1 MSGASRG
8 GDATKPQQPP
18 AQEGVRLPPAWL
30 DVAAGVFAG
39 ASNVVAGHPFDTVK
53 VVLQASS
60 PGQHT
65 GALDATRHI
74 LRQGG
79 VRASAYR
86 AVTIG
91 RDARRAT
98 RANTPRLSSPRSRA
112 SLAG

>member
-1 MSGASRG
+1 MDIA
-8 GDATKPQQPP
+8 AVACT
-18 AQEGVRLPPAWL
+18 RLTRALSIPL
-30 DVAAGVFAG
+30 LTGVFAG

-60 PGQHT
+60 PGQHA

-79 VRASAYR
+79 VRACSGISR
-86 AVTIG
+86 HE
-91 RDARRAT
+91 ARRAAART
-98 RANTPRLSSPRSRA
+98 TPQRASPYTPA